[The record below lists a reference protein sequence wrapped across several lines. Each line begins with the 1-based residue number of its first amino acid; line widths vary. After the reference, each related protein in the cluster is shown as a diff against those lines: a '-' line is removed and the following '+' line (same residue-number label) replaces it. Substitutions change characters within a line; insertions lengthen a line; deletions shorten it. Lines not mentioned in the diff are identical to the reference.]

1 MRLMGLD
8 VGSKT
13 VGISVSD
20 PLGWTAQAVEIIPI
34 DEEEEVFGIDR
45 VAELVQEKQVG
56 GFVVGLPKN
65 MNNTEGPRVEA
76 SHHYGELLKQRFPD
90 IPVDFQ
96 DERLTT
102 VEAHRMLV
110 EEADISRAKQKKVID
125 EVAATFIL
133 QSYLDRHGKL
143 VQLLKWGIQM
153 SKQAQSD
160 DQLITLI
167 DEDGNEQLFKE
178 LFTFDSDDYGKSYIF
193 IYPADQENDDSVD
206 IQAYI
211 VADNQDGGGQDLV
224 PIEDDQE
231 WDMVEQVLNTFLDN
245 DGHFQG

>member
-1 MRLMGLD
+1 MRLLGLD

-13 VGISVSD
+13 VGIAVSD

-34 DEEEEVFGIDR
+34 NEDEEIFGIDR
-45 VAELVQEKQVG
+45 VAEIVKQKQVA

-76 SHHYGELLKQRFPD
+76 SHHYGELLKKRFPS

-143 VQLLKWGIQM
+143 VQVLK
-153 SKQAQSD
+153 
-160 DQLITLI
+160 
-167 DEDGNEQLFKE
+167 
-178 LFTFDSDDYGKSYIF
+178 
-193 IYPADQENDDSVD
+193 
-206 IQAYI
+206 
-211 VADNQDGGGQDLV
+211 
-224 PIEDDQE
+224 
-231 WDMVEQVLNTFLDN
+231 
-245 DGHFQG
+245 

>member
-13 VGISVSD
+13 VGIAVSD

-34 DEEEEVFGIDR
+34 DEDNEVFGIDR
-45 VAELVQEKQVG
+45 VAELVAKEQVA

-65 MNNTEGPRVEA
+65 MNNTEGPRVDA
-76 SHHYGELLKQRFPD
+76 SKHYGDLLAQRFPN
-90 IPVDFQ
+90 IPIDFQ

-133 QSYLDRHGKL
+133 QSYLDRHGRL
-143 VQLLKWGIQM
+143 VQKLK
-153 SKQAQSD
+153 
-160 DQLITLI
+160 
-167 DEDGNEQLFKE
+167 
-178 LFTFDSDDYGKSYIF
+178 
-193 IYPADQENDDSVD
+193 
-206 IQAYI
+206 
-211 VADNQDGGGQDLV
+211 
-224 PIEDDQE
+224 
-231 WDMVEQVLNTFLDN
+231 
-245 DGHFQG
+245 